1 MTDEKIMVV
10 EDEKIVALDIR
21 DSLESFGYN
30 VPCMAS
36 TGKDAVEMAK
46 IHNPDLI
53 LMDIVLKGDMDGIDA
68 AEIIHSDSDI
78 PVIYLTAYSDEK
90 TIARAK
96 LTSPFGHILKPF
108 ETRELRTNIEI
119 ALYKRELE
127 REKVQ
132 DNQKWINSLM
142 NNIGDAIIST
152 DAQGRIEFV
161 NPLAQ
166 ALTGYKQEEAFGKP
180 IEEVFRVICEE
191 TGKTAPD
198 PTQKVMNEGAFY
210 GLHDKTVLVSRE
222 NIRTPIDVI
231 GSPIRNSHNEIT
243 GTIIVFYDI
252 TDRKNVE
259 KSFLNYSFNYNDNQA
274 VNH

>member
-1 MTDEKIMVV
+1 MTDEKIMIV
-10 EDEKIVALDIR
+10 EDEKIVAMDIK
-21 DSLESFGYN
+21 DSLENFGYN

-36 TGKDAVEMAK
+36 TGKDAIELAN

-53 LMDIVLKGDMDGIDA
+53 LMDIVLKGDMDGIQA
-68 AEIIHSDSDI
+68 AEIIHNHCDV

-90 TIARAK
+90 TISRAK

-108 ETRELRTNIEI
+108 EDRELRTNIEI
-119 ALYKRELE
+119 ALHKRELE
-127 REKVQ
+127 KEKMLE
-132 DNQKWINSLM
+132 NENWINSLL

-152 DAQGRIEFV
+152 DASGKVKLV

-191 TGKTAPD
+191 TGKTVSS
-198 PTQKVMNEGAFY
+198 PTQKVLNEGAFY
-210 GLHDKTVLVSRE
+210 GLHDKTVLVSKE
-222 NIRTPIDVI
+222 NNRTPIDVI
-231 GSPIRNSHNEIT
+231 GSPIKDSHNDVV

-252 TDRKNVE
+252 TERKNVE
-259 KSFLNYSFNYNDNQA
+259 KSFLNYSFSSDSRNTLNL
-274 VNH
+274 